1 MSFMVPSTKNTGT
14 NSTDRSLCLGELTF
28 WSPAF
33 IETGPGGPEGHQGGS
48 QLGSGFHSLLK
59 CELTLGES

>member
-1 MSFMVPSTKNTGT
+1 MSYMVPGTKNTGT
-14 NSTDRSLCLGELTF
+14 NSTDKSLCLGELMF

-33 IETGPGGPEGHQGGS
+33 IETGLRGPEGHQGGS

-59 CELTLGES
+59 YQLTLGES